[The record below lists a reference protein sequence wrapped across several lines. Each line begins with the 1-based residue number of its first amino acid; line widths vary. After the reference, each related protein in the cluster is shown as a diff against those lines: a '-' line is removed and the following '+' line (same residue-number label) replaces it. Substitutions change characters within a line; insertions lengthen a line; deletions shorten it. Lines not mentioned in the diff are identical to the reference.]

1 MDYFEMMAWMGSLP
15 LWWIVPLYLV
25 VAFLFAWVFGSV
37 AKEMD
42 R

>member
-1 MDYFEMMAWMGSLP
+1 MITTILIF
-15 LWWIVPLYLV
+15 LWIA

-42 R
+42 H